1 MPNLGERIYRL
12 RTQNNMS
19 QDMLADA
26 LNVSRQAVS
35 KWENNISVPDLDKI
49 AALSSLFSV
58 TTDELIKGEIQ
69 PTANEPAEKETVI
82 IQNTDSGFSKRKITQ
97 ILGIVFIILGFISA
111 VLVLI
116 LTWELWLAALLA
128 LLVVDGIVLLV
139 AHKRPWLMFCITNL
153 IILFLIT
160 AGFSI
165 MLPKPQPPISEVE
178 EIHSVEPDVSIAVQ
192 EDGLQL

>member
-1 MPNLGERIYRL
+1 MPNIGERIYRL

-49 AALSSLFSV
+49 SALSSLFSV

-69 PTANEPAEKETVI
+69 PAVSELPTEKETVI
-82 IQNTDSGFSKRKITQ
+82 LQNADNGFSKRKATQ
-97 ILGIVFIILGFISA
+97 ILGIILIVIGFVLA

-116 LTWELWLAALLA
+116 LTWELWLAALLLWFA
-128 LLVVDGIVLLV
+128 VDGVVLLV
-139 AHKRPWLMFCITNL
+139 AQKHPWLMLCLTNL
-153 IILFLIT
+153 IILLVVVLVLLRN
-160 AGFSI
+160 FSVTRRQNE
-165 MLPKPQPPISEVE
+165 LQVQE
-178 EIHSVEPDVSIAVQ
+178 EIYSVEPDVSVLV
-192 EDGLQL
+192 E